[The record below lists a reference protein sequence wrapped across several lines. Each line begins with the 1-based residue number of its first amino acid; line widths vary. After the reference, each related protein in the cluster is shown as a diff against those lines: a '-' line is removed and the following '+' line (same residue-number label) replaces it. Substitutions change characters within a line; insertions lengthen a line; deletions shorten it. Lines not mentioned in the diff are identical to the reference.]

1 MAGGITSKSY
11 VVTGLTT
18 GSTYQFRVQSR
29 NAIGLST
36 FSNIVTATAAIV
48 PAPPNARLAVP
59 KFPPAVQAEP
69 SYSSVAAV

>member
-1 MAGGITSKSY
+1 VAGGITTKSF

-18 GSTYQFRVQSR
+18 GETYQFRLASR

-48 PAPPNARLAVP
+48 PASPNA
-59 KFPPAVQAEP
+59 P
-69 SYSSVAAV
+69 STTVNVNNIIINWNAPST

>member
-48 PAPPNARLAVP
+48 PAPPNA
-59 KFPPAVQAEP
+59 P
-69 SYSSVAAV
+69 STVVNVNNIVITWNAPST